1 MGEASG
7 DEEKQAILRRKLDA
21 GVLAVGRR
29 MATEVH
35 NDIQHGP
42 VRAVNELIVCV
53 RGCLE
58 VHAPQNIFPRHRKKL
73 LAQFKFDSQV
83 PIEAFVKGLH
93 ERPARVCKE
102 PGFDNFQPGEGF
114 GDEVEHG
121 WSGGGIR

>member
-1 MGEASG
+1 MP
-7 DEEKQAILRRKLDA
+7 RKTSFRD
-21 GVLAVGRR
+21 
-29 MATEVH
+29 TE
-35 NDIQHGP
+35 
-42 VRAVNELIVCV
+42 
-53 RGCLE
+53 
-58 VHAPQNIFPRHRKKL
+58 KKL

-121 WSGGGIR
+121 IR